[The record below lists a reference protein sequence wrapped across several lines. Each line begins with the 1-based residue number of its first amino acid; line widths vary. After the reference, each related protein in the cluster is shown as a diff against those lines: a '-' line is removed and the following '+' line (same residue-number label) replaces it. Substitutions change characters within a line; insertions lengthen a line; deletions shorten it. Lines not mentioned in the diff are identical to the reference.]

1 MIIVDLPGGTRRS
14 VTNVSCGGFEFNANA
29 KKARTRNATLKKK
42 GLRDF
47 LYFWF
52 TGWAMFGC
60 SPRTHI
66 CKVEKIL
73 KGSLDLI
80 SSPSSSMKI

>member
-42 GLRDF
+42 KD
-47 LYFWF
+47 
-52 TGWAMFGC
+52 
-60 SPRTHI
+60 
-66 CKVEKIL
+66 
-73 KGSLDLI
+73 
-80 SSPSSSMKI
+80 